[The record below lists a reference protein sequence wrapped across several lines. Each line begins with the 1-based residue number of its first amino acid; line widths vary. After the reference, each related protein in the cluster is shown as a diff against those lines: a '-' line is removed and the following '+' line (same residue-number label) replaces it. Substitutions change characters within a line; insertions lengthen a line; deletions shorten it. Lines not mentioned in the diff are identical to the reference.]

1 MLARILIVDD
11 EKLLADSLA
20 AILKTQ
26 SHDVQVAYDG
36 VEGYQAA
43 TSFRPDLILSD
54 VAMPNR
60 DGVEMAMMIRQT
72 MPDAKILLISGQAV
86 TAGLLE
92 EARRQGYDFECLA
105 KPIHP
110 IELLEKIRALLSESA
125 ATQSAN

>member
-1 MLARILIVDD
+1 MPARILIVDD

-92 EARRQGYDFECLA
+92 EARRKGYDFECLA